1 MKKGAGVSW
10 FTASLLLA
18 NVVRAHA
25 QTGGRAEIAFQGYY
39 LSGDFNRLT
48 DITGIAANF
57 RTFVPGAG
65 VVTGNIETLGGE
77 GKFRSGNNYLEL
89 NGATW
94 YGMRWRLTGG
104 DFKVPTALV
113 SSPFTNTFLPEL
125 AGEGFKIEASTPTR
139 RYTFFDG
146 VETLAA
152 GPRVPFRIRV
162 PQKVLGASV
171 VDRIGEKLEL
181 GARAM
186 YLSTNPDSASNYLFA
201 PGQDFRQNRHNLKP
215 SVVPSFRQP
224 TVLWGGNSINYE
236 RLSGVP
242 QCTPKPAVIY
252 RWPHMESAQAH
263 D

>member
-1 MKKGAGVSW
+1 MRTGAGISW
-10 FTASLLLA
+10 LTVSLLLA
-18 NVVRAHA
+18 GAASASA
-25 QTGGRAEIAFQGYY
+25 QTGGQGEIAFQGYY
-39 LSGDFNRLT
+39 LSGGFNRLT
-48 DITGIAANF
+48 DITGMAANF
-57 RTFVPGAG
+57 RTFVPGVG

-104 DFKVPTALV
+104 DFNVSTALV

-162 PQKVLGASV
+162 PQKVLG
-171 VDRIGEKLEL
+171 R
-181 GARAM
+181 
-186 YLSTNPDSASNYLFA
+186 P
-201 PGQDFRQNRHNLKP
+201 
-215 SVVPSFRQP
+215 
-224 TVLWGGNSINYE
+224 W
-236 RLSGVP
+236 
-242 QCTPKPAVIY
+242 
-252 RWPHMESAQAH
+252 
-263 D
+263 